1 MRGEVQA
8 RRREGVGRRRRKW
21 HARRR
26 PESRLGGQGTR
37 GAHLEH
43 AGHGRDVGGVE
54 AQRLVE
60 GRGLP
65 SRREGH
71 AMRGEVRARRR
82 EGVGLWRGGS
92 GMHGGKARNSGRLG
106 VRARAERTRNMAYM
120 FVTLDVSKLTG
131 LLKRLACCRVERRAC
146 DAGARCAPGGWRAW
160 VGASAKAECTG
171 KAARLKAQGPG
182 TRGAHLEHCI
192 HGRDA
197 GGVPAGNVRV
207 EVLQVIEEL
216 VHVGDGRDVPV
227 GDGAVRRSG
236 GIRVSVVLPHRRLQ
250 LGLGGEGGRAGPR
263 SPARATIASRGEG
276 RGARPSAA
284 DEQLVAGGQGVC
296 VLPESKG
303 GRVIGGGVRAGRRE
317 RGY

>member
-8 RRREGVGRRRRKW
+8 RRLEGVGRRRRKW

-92 GMHGGKARNSGRLG
+92 GMHGEGPQL
-106 VRARAERTRNMAYM
+106 RA
-120 FVTLDVSKLTG
+120 F
-131 LLKRLACCRVERRAC
+131 
-146 DAGARCAPGGWRAW
+146 GG
-160 VGASAKAECTG
+160 
-171 KAARLKAQGPG
+171 QG
-182 TRGAHLEHCI
+182 TRGAHEEH
-192 HGRDA
+192 
-197 GGVPAGNVRV
+197 GVHVCDLGRV
-207 EVLQVIEEL
+207 EAHRL
-216 VHVGDGRDVPV
+216 VETPRLLPSRKE
-227 GDGAVRRSG
+227 GARC
-236 GIRVSVVLPHRRLQ
+236 
-250 LGLGGEGGRAGPR
+250 GGE
-263 SPARATIASRGEG
+263 
-276 RGARPSAA
+276 
-284 DEQLVAGGQGVC
+284 
-296 VLPESKG
+296 
-303 GRVIGGGVRAGRRE
+303 VRAGRLEGLGRRQRKSGVHGE
-317 RGY
+317 GPTQGPGAGHARGAPGTLHTWS